1 MPTRGV
7 HGDVDIGGFID
18 TPPPA
23 DKAGKLSLE
32 KNVRA
37 AAKAYSDA
45 LALYFCNV
53 SIGDVIAT
61 PPPANKVGKLALMK
75 NVCAAKKAYSDALA
89 LDPVVQAV
97 PAHIGLDVP
106 ALPEVIAPAASCPSP
121 PRRSFP
127 SSSAPPWPSQTA
139 STNCFPTRGRDG
151 RDGRLR
157 RCLQR
162 RAGRGRAQARR
173 ASLHQPPRAC
183 RCA

>member
-23 DKAGKLSLE
+23 DKVGKLSLE

-37 AAKAYSDA
+37 AAKAAYSDA

-61 PPPANKVGKLALMK
+61 PPPADKVGKLALVE
-75 NVCAAKKAYSDALA
+75 NVRAAKKAYSDALV
-89 LDPVVQAV
+89 LDPVVQAA

-127 SSSAPPWPSQTA
+127 SSSAPPWPSHTT
-139 STNCFPTRGRDG
+139 SMSCFPMRG
-151 RDGRLR
+151 
-157 RCLQR
+157 
-162 RAGRGRAQARR
+162 ARR
-173 ASLHQPPRAC
+173 T
-183 RCA
+183 